1 MDRMVE
7 PPGQNS
13 PDRCSPPVERQC
25 KGPRVASVVQ
35 RASESSPHAPAARDD
50 APCGRALPLDRE
62 FVGSG
67 VVVAR
72 SFVGRRSPVVA
83 VKGRT
88 IEGER

>member
-1 MDRMVE
+1 MVE

-13 PDRCSPPVERQC
+13 PDQCSPPVERQC

-35 RASESSPHAPAARDD
+35 RANESSPPAPAAQVD
-50 APCGRALPLDRE
+50 APCGRALPLDRG
-62 FVGSG
+62 FVGSD

-72 SFVGRRSPVVA
+72 SFVGRRSPVIA

-88 IEGER
+88 REGER